1 MPYNLKHEKM
11 LNIEMAITNGK
22 SNITV
27 EVMKE
32 EKGIFVITYPIII
45 YTYENNRN
53 HYQRLES

>member
-27 EVMKE
+27 EVVKG
-32 EKGIFVITYPIII
+32 EKGNICDNIICYRIIETIT
-45 YTYENNRN
+45 RD
-53 HYQRLES
+53 